1 MNYLLSYTYY
11 GKMAAA
17 ARAQAALFVVAAE
30 SPEMGQLREIR
41 TCCKQTCVASKAM
54 KKTH

>member
-1 MNYLLSYTYY
+1 MLSYTYY